1 MPNTEKSKK
10 KDGALTGIKVL
21 DLSEYISGAYC
32 AKLLGAFGAEVVKV
46 EQPDYGDP
54 ARGVGPFLN
63 DQPHAESSALF
74 LYLNTNKKG
83 ITLNLGDQ
91 AGAKILK
98 ELVKDADV
106 LVENFQP
113 GFLSSSGLGYEDL
126 ENINPRLVMVS
137 ITDFGQTG
145 PYRDYKGGRLVD
157 NALSGY
163 LYINGDPEREPLAGG
178 GEQPAYQGGVHGY
191 VGVMAAL
198 LARETTGSGQHIDI
212 SIMGCMASL
221 HQFTVNR
228 YEYSKM
234 IQKRIGNRYQYS
246 HPITIYPCKD
256 GSVSLCPSTDDQTER
271 MLIMMNMSHL
281 LEDPRFETG
290 FHRLVNADEFDEL
303 VKPWFLERGR
313 KEIVESCQEFRVPTS
328 YVNTVEDLLNEQQ
341 YRSRGFWAEI
351 DHPEAGSL
359 PYASAPFKMSETPAQ
374 PERAPLMGE
383 HNDEVYCTGLGLSR
397 KDLVRLRQG
406 GVI

>member
-1 MPNTEKSKK
+1 MPDTEKNEQ
-10 KDGALTGIKVL
+10 KDRALTGIKVL

-32 AKLLGAFGAEVVKV
+32 AKLLGAFGAEVVKI
-46 EQPDYGDP
+46 EKPDHGDP
-54 ARGVGPFLN
+54 ARSVGPFLN
-63 DQPHAESSALF
+63 DQPHAERSALF

-91 AGAKILK
+91 AGARILK
-98 ELVKDADV
+98 DLVKDSDV
-106 LVENFQP
+106 LVENFRP
-113 GFLSSSGLGYEDL
+113 GLLPSLGLGYEDL
-126 ENINPRLVMVS
+126 EHINPRIVMVS

-145 PYRDYKGGRLVD
+145 PYRGYKGGRLVG

-198 LARETTGSGQHIDI
+198 LAREITGNGQHIDI
-212 SIMGCMASL
+212 SIMECLASL

-228 YEYSKM
+228 YEYSKK

-256 GSVSLCPSTDDQTER
+256 GYVSICPSADEQNER
-271 MLIMMNMSHL
+271 MLIMMGMGHL

-313 KEIVESCQEFRVPTS
+313 KEIVESCQEFRVPAS
-328 YVNTVEDLLNEQQ
+328 YVNTVEDLLDDQQ
-341 YRSRGFWAEI
+341 YKARGFWAEI

-359 PYASAPFKMSETPAQ
+359 PYVSAPFKMSETPAY
-374 PERAPLMGE
+374 PERAPLLGE
-383 HNDEVYCTGLGLSR
+383 HNEEIFCKRLGMAR
-397 KDLVRLRQG
+397 EDLVRLRQA